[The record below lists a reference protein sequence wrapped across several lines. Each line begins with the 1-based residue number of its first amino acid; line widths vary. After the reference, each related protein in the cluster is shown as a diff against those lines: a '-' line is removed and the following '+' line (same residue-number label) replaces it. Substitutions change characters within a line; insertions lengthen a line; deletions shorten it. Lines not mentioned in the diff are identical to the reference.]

1 MAFLYS
7 LAIQVARLSIP
18 ILALFNQK
26 IALREKGIKE
36 AFGRLKNFNP
46 ERKPVFWMHCASL
59 GEFEQGRPLL
69 EKFKATHPN
78 HKIVLTFFSPSGYEP
93 RKNYPL
99 ADLVIYLPWDTKSQA
114 QKFAGLLK
122 ADIGVFVKY
131 EIWPNIIS
139 ECAKSGTRLFLVSA
153 RFRSEQHIFK
163 PWGNIFRKSLKRF
176 EKVFVQDSGSVALL
190 ESIGISAIKVGD
202 TRYDR
207 VIQIA
212 AEPFSNKALDQWSE
226 RNFTIVAGSTW
237 PQDERILQDLLKA
250 DSQVQILLAPHET
263 SEAHLRALKEL
274 FGSDMIFLSEL
285 DQLKAQKVICVDS
298 MGMLSKLYRFGR
310 YAYVGGGFG
319 KGIHNTLEA
328 VVYGIPVV
336 FGPKFHKFQEAHDLI
351 EMTGAVSIS
360 NSDELL
366 AVHHEWRSDSI
377 KLREAGNQSLDL
389 VQANRGA
396 TDKILKFFE
405 KQ

>member
-1 MAFLYS
+1 
-7 LAIQVARLSIP
+7 
-18 ILALFNQK
+18 
-26 IALREKGIKE
+26 
-36 AFGRLKNFNP
+36 
-46 ERKPVFWMHCASL
+46 MHCASL

-93 RKNYPL
+93 RNNYPL

-114 QKFAGLLK
+114 QKLAGLLK

-139 ECAKSGTRLFLVSA
+139 AFAKSGTRLFLVSA
-153 RFRSEQHIFK
+153 RFRADQHFFK

-176 EKVFVQDSGSVALL
+176 EKAFVQDAGSVALL
-190 ESIGISAIKVGD
+190 ENIGISATQVGD

-212 AEPFSNKALDQWSE
+212 AEPFSNPALEQWSV

-237 PQDERILQDLLKA
+237 PQDERMLKTLMEV
-250 DSQVQILLAPHET
+250 DSQVQILIAPHVLGKD
-263 SEAHLRALKEL
+263 HLNFVKAL
-274 FGSDMIFLSEL
+274 FGNDMIFLSEL

-298 MGMLSKLYRFGR
+298 MGMLSKLYRYGQ

-319 KGIHNTLEA
+319 KGIHNILEA

-336 FGPKFHKFQEAHDLI
+336 FGPKFHKFQEAHDLL
-351 EMTGAVSIS
+351 EMSGAVSIS

>member
-1 MAFLYS
+1 MALLYS
-7 LAIQVARLSIP
+7 LAIQLARLSIP
-18 ILALFNQK
+18 ILALFNKK
-26 IALREKGIKE
+26 IALRESGIKVS
-36 AFGRLKNFNP
+36 FRKLKDFNT

-69 EKFKATHPN
+69 EKFKAAHPK

-99 ADLVIYLPWDTKSQA
+99 ADLVIYLPWDSFGEA

-139 ECAKSGTRLFLVSA
+139 ACAKSGTRLFLISA
-153 RFRSEQHIFK
+153 RFRADQSFFK
-163 PWGNIFRKSLKRF
+163 PWGAVFRKSLRNF
-176 EKVFVQDSGSVALL
+176 EKVFVQDAGSLALL
-190 ESIGISAIKVGD
+190 ENIGIIATKLGD

-207 VIQIA
+207 VLQIA
-212 AEPFSNKALDQWSE
+212 AEPYSNPVLEQWGE

-237 PQDERILQDLLKA
+237 PQDERILKDLIEA
-250 DSQVQILLAPHET
+250 DTEVQILLAPHEI
-263 SEAHLRALKEL
+263 SEDHLRALKAL
-274 FGSDMIFLSEL
+274 FGSNMIFLSEI
-285 DQLKAQKVICVDS
+285 DQLKAQRVICVDS
-298 MGMLSKLYRFGR
+298 MGMLSKLYRYGQ

-336 FGPKFHKFQEAHDLI
+336 FGPKYHKFQEAHDLI
-351 EMTGAVSIS
+351 EMAGAVGIS
-360 NSDELL
+360 SSEELL
-366 AVHHEWRSDSI
+366 SVHQEWRLDSN
-377 KLREAGNQSLDL
+377 KLREAGNQALDL

-396 TDKILKFFE
+396 TDKILKIIE